1 MKFKLAQKLAL
12 IGACF
17 CLPSVG
23 LLTLS
28 VTKMNAETQA
38 AQDEIRGLKYVSILK
53 YVFEKTT
60 SHKTLVQRLARGQQE
75 LMPQITKLQNELS
88 QLFLD
93 MQEINKA
100 NNNRIDLIKD
110 VNSTAAKWNE
120 LKKDVLEFSVE
131 GSNQAHLD
139 FLLALK
145 KLIITIGD
153 RTKLIQDPEIASFYL
168 VDSTLNKLTSKVQMN
183 AQVTELIDKIIEGQG
198 LSADD
203 LSSKSE
209 LEDLLGGNNKNKGQI
224 DIDNTSKVAIFA
236 GLLSSSTQDLN
247 SSYEKVIASLSSKKE
262 QVYQDLQESIKKD
275 QVLTNKFLVYI
286 NTNFIKP
293 KKPIV
298 RVEEFNA
305 LRKEYLQADFKLWD
319 SSQSLLQTILQERI
333 SSLNQNKWLSI
344 FLSLLFTLTALSFAI
359 YLTRLILVAITQ
371 LEQAANKVAEGE
383 LDVQVSQ
390 ILTGDELENLGKAFN
405 QMVQNIASANSQ
417 LREGTVSLELLEEK
431 IDRLNQLTDQINN
444 AKEESERNSYYLQ
457 SLIKTTSTSIYEIK
471 QTSDLVADNARIVRD
486 VAETSVNISSE
497 GQSAVSN
504 SINSVE
510 KIKQQMETIAHTIL
524 NLSKQTQA
532 IGDIISTV
540 NDIAKQSKLL
550 AFNATIEA
558 SKANEYGKGF
568 SVVANEIRILSEES
582 REATYRISEILGQIQ
597 GLTNQVVMLAED
609 GMKLSDSGVQLSLTA
624 GETIDKLVDSIRN
637 SAEVATQIA
646 LSSREQKEGME
657 QLEDTMR
664 SINLKI
670 PDEAETVK
678 MIASA

>member
-1 MKFKLAQKLAL
+1 MKFKLAQKLAI

-17 CLPSVG
+17 CLPTVG
-23 LLTLS
+23 LLTFS

-38 AQDEIRGLKYVSILK
+38 AQEEVRGLKYVSILK
-53 YVFEKTT
+53 TVFEKITA
-60 SHKTLVQRLARGQQE
+60 HKTLVQKLAGGQQE
-75 LMPQITKLQNELS
+75 LRPQIMNLQKELS
-88 QLFLD
+88 QLFTEI
-93 MQEINKA
+93 QEINKT
-100 NNNRIDLIKD
+100 NNNRIDLVKD
-110 VNSTAAKWNE
+110 ISATAAKWNE
-120 LKKDVLEFSVE
+120 LKKEVLEFSVE
-131 GSNQAHLD
+131 GSNQAHLE
-139 FLLALK
+139 FLSVLK
-145 KLIITIGD
+145 KLIIAVGD
-153 RTKLIQDPEIASFYL
+153 RSKLIQDPEIASFYL

-203 LSSKSE
+203 LSSAAE
-209 LEDLLGGNNKNKGQI
+209 LEDLLGNNKNKGQI
-224 DIDNTSKVAIFA
+224 DTDNTSKVAIFA
-236 GLLSSSTQDLN
+236 GLLSTSARDLN
-247 SSYEKVIASLSSKKE
+247 SGYEKVLASLVGKKG
-262 QVYQDLQESIKKD
+262 QVYQDLQESLKKD
-275 QVLTNKFLVYI
+275 QALTNKFLVYI

-293 KKPIV
+293 KKPVV
-298 RVEEFNA
+298 RVDEFNA
-305 LRKEYLQADFKLWD
+305 LRKEYLQADFTLWD

-333 SSLNQNKWLSI
+333 SSLNQNKWISI
-344 FLSLLFTLTALSFAI
+344 LLSLLLTLIALSLAV
-359 YLTRLILVAITQ
+359 YMTRLILVAITQ

-390 ILTGDELENLGKAFN
+390 ILTGDELESLSKAFN
-405 QMVQNIASANSQ
+405 QMVQNIASADSQ
-417 LREGTVSLELLEEK
+417 LREGTVSMELLEEK
-431 IDRLNQLTDQINN
+431 IDSLNQLTEQINR

-670 PDEAETVK
+670 PDEAEILN
-678 MIASA
+678 MIATA